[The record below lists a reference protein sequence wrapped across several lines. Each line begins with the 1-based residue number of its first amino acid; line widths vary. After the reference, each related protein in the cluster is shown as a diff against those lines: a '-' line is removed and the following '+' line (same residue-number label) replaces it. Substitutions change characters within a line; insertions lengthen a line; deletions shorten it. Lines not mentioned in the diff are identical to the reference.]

1 MCMVTLDVVLRHFQA
16 DLCRC
21 PIQNCP
27 HHDWLTI
34 DELSSVTGICNRFI
48 FGGYIDICALRNIF
62 NVRLF
67 DQ

>member
-21 PIQNCP
+21 PIQNCL
-27 HHDWLTI
+27 HRDWLTI
-34 DELSSVTGICNRFI
+34 DELSSVTASV
-48 FGGYIDICALRNIF
+48 IDLFSGDLLISVRYATFL
-62 NVRLF
+62 VRLF